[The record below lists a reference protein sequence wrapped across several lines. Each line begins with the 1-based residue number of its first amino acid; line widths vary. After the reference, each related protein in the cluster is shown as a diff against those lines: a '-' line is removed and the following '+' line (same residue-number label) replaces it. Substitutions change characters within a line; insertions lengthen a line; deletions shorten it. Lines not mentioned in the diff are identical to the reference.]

1 MATSPV
7 KTEIFKYPI
16 TNRFGTVYS
25 DTPATGI
32 KRNLITDDVG
42 KLIIEE
48 YKKGAS
54 TVKLA
59 DKYKFS
65 RDTINRYI
73 KQNAPGVLRTASQ
86 GINQYGFNPSV
97 IDEIK
102 EDAKTMSR
110 KEILKKYEGKI
121 SKKRLDKEKL
131 TFGKVEEAGRPRIP
145 EGEKSL
151 KAKKRQNRIFNS
163 QGFQISGTADMNF
176 HHIFPIGGLAELSP
190 KDTMLLSKKFNER
203 LGGFNLQLND
213 IADEIADLDFSKKG
227 AVEKLNELNAKSAS
241 LVDRGKAK
249 LPASLKNAI
258 GYIRYEPV
266 YDENGT
272 VLRLQQIKEGV
283 DDTSRTFAD
292 LGDKKYKDY
301 SPEERKNIKRI
312 VKTRAKNF
320 EKLLLEKAENLS
332 EADKLK
338 VCNFLAN
345 GGLPGD
351 CKRAL
356 TQDPEKAS
364 NIIANM
370 DADSPRLNNLK
381 NTAKTL
387 DGLLKSGAV
396 IKASELP
403 RPDDAIRRDMF
414 KDANLRYNSELGA
427 FENVK
432 TQTVAPQ
439 ADIKQYAIDNPMEV
453 KVGDPAKL
461 PKPNKSVLKTV
472 GKTLAAVGA
481 PLPTLLLDSY
491 FIGKELKEGKSTAE
505 IASNPLTWLG
515 LATMSPLT
523 RAAGLT
529 GTASRASSVLRLGL
543 NPGTISGISRFA
555 GLPGLAISTA
565 VTAYDQYNKYKNQ
578 EGFIYKLFN
587 KEES

>member
-7 KTEIFKYPI
+7 KTEIFKYPR

-65 RDTINRYI
+65 KDTINRYI
-73 KQNAPGVLRTASQ
+73 KENAPGVLRTASQ
-86 GINQYGFNPSV
+86 GINQYGFDPSV

-249 LPASLKNAI
+249 LPTSLKNAI

-312 VKTRAKNF
+312 VKARAKNF

-403 RPDDAIRRDMF
+403 RPDDAILKDTF
-414 KDANLRYNSELGA
+414 KETNIRWNNDIGA
-427 FENVK
+427 FVTPNEDI
-432 TQTVAPQ
+432 ASQ
-439 ADIKQYAIDNPMEV
+439 ADIKKYAADNPIEV
-453 KVGDPAKL
+453 KAGETPLKPAT
-461 PKPNKSVLKTV
+461 NKSVLANV
-472 GKTLAAVGA
+472 GRTMAAVGA
-481 PLPTLLLDSY
+481 PLPTALIDSY
-491 FIGKELKEGKSTAE
+491 FIGQQVKQGKGTAE
-505 IASNPLTWLG
+505 IASNPLNWLG
-515 LATMSPLT
+515 LATMEPLT
-523 RAAGLT
+523 KAAGIAEGDGLKK
-529 GTASRASSVLRLGL
+529 VLRLGL
-543 NPGTISGISRFA
+543 NPATIRGITRFA

-565 VTAYDQYNKYKNQ
+565 MTAYDQYEKYKDG

-587 KEES
+587 KEGT

>member
-7 KTEIFKYPI
+7 KTEIFKYPR

-59 DKYKFS
+59 NKYKFS
-65 RDTINRYI
+65 KDTINRYI
-73 KQNAPGVLRTASQ
+73 KENAPGVLRKASQ
-86 GINQYGFNPSV
+86 VDFDQSV
-97 IDEIK
+97 INEIK

-110 KEILKKYEGKI
+110 KEILKKYKGRI

-301 SPEERKNIKRI
+301 SPKERRNIKRI
-312 VKTRAKNF
+312 VKARAKNF

-387 DGLLKSGAV
+387 DDLLKSGAV

-403 RPDDAIRRDMF
+403 RPDDAKLADTFKETNIRWNNDIGEF
-414 KDANLRYNSELGA
+414 VTPTEDIAS
-427 FENVK
+427 
-432 TQTVAPQ
+432 Q
-439 ADIKQYAIDNPMEV
+439 ADIKKYIAENPIEV
-453 KVGDPAKL
+453 KAGETPLKPAT
-461 PKPNKSVLKTV
+461 NKSVLANV
-472 GKTLAAVGA
+472 GRTMAAVGA
-481 PLPTLLLDSY
+481 PLPTALIDSY
-491 FIGKELKEGKSTAE
+491 FIGQQVKQGKGTAE
-505 IASNPLTWLG
+505 IASNPLNWLG
-515 LATMSPLT
+515 LATMEPLT
-523 RAAGLT
+523 KAAGIAEGDGLKK
-529 GTASRASSVLRLGL
+529 VLRLGL
-543 NPGTISGISRFA
+543 NPATIRGISRFA

-565 VTAYDQYNKYKNQ
+565 MTAYDQYEKYKDG

-587 KEES
+587 KEGT

>member
-7 KTEIFKYPI
+7 KTEIFKYPR

-48 YKKGAS
+48 YKEGAS

-59 DKYKFS
+59 NKYKFS
-65 RDTINRYI
+65 KDTINRYI
-73 KQNAPGVLRTASQ
+73 KENAPGVLRKASQ
-86 GINQYGFNPSV
+86 VDFDQSV
-97 IDEIK
+97 INEIK

-110 KEILKKYEGKI
+110 KEILKKYKGRI

-301 SPEERKNIKRI
+301 SPKERRNIKRI
-312 VKTRAKNF
+312 VKARAKNF

-387 DGLLKSGAV
+387 DDLLKSGAV

-403 RPDDAIRRDMF
+403 RPDDAKLADTFKETNIRWNNDI
-414 KDANLRYNSELGA
+414 GA
-427 FENVK
+427 FVTPNEDI
-432 TQTVAPQ
+432 ASQ
-439 ADIKQYAIDNPMEV
+439 ADIKKYAADNPIEV
-453 KVGDPAKL
+453 KAGETPLKPAT
-461 PKPNKSVLKTV
+461 NKSVLANV
-472 GKTLAAVGA
+472 GRTMAAVGA
-481 PLPTLLLDSY
+481 PLPTALIDSY
-491 FIGKELKEGKSTAE
+491 FIGQQVKQGKGTAE
-505 IASNPLTWLG
+505 IASNPLNWLG
-515 LATMSPLT
+515 LATMEPLT
-523 RAAGLT
+523 KAAGIAEGDGLKK
-529 GTASRASSVLRLGL
+529 VLRLGL
-543 NPGTISGISRFA
+543 NPATIRGISRFA

-565 VTAYDQYNKYKNQ
+565 MTAYDQYEKYKDG

-587 KEES
+587 KEGT

>member
-1 MATSPV
+1 VATSPV
-7 KTEIFKYPI
+7 KTEIFKYPR

-65 RDTINRYI
+65 KDTINRYI
-73 KQNAPGVLRTASQ
+73 KENAPGVLRTASQ
-86 GINQYGFNPSV
+86 GINQYGFDPSV

-249 LPASLKNAI
+249 LPTSLKNAI

-312 VKTRAKNF
+312 VKARAKNF

-403 RPDDAIRRDMF
+403 RPDDAILKDTF
-414 KDANLRYNSELGA
+414 KETNIRWNNDIGA
-427 FENVK
+427 FVTPNEDI
-432 TQTVAPQ
+432 ASQ
-439 ADIKQYAIDNPMEV
+439 ADIKKYAADNPIEV
-453 KVGDPAKL
+453 KAGETPLKPAT
-461 PKPNKSVLKTV
+461 NKSVLANV
-472 GKTLAAVGA
+472 GRTMAAVGA
-481 PLPTLLLDSY
+481 PLPTALIDSY
-491 FIGKELKEGKSTAE
+491 FIGQQVKQGKGTAE
-505 IASNPLTWLG
+505 IASNPLNWLG
-515 LATMSPLT
+515 LATMEPLT
-523 RAAGLT
+523 KAAGIAEGDGLKK
-529 GTASRASSVLRLGL
+529 VLRLGL
-543 NPGTISGISRFA
+543 NPATIRGITRFA

-565 VTAYDQYNKYKNQ
+565 MTAYDQYEKYKDG

-587 KEES
+587 KEGT

>member
-7 KTEIFKYPI
+7 KTEIFKYPR

-65 RDTINRYI
+65 KDTINRYI
-73 KQNAPGVLRTASQ
+73 KENAPGVLRTASQ
-86 GINQYGFNPSV
+86 GINQYGFDPSV

-312 VKTRAKNF
+312 VKARAKNF

-403 RPDDAIRRDMF
+403 RPDDAILKDTF
-414 KDANLRYNSELGA
+414 KETNIRWNNDIGA
-427 FENVK
+427 FVTPNEDI
-432 TQTVAPQ
+432 ASQ
-439 ADIKQYAIDNPMEV
+439 ADIKKYAADNPIEV
-453 KVGDPAKL
+453 KAGETPLKPAT
-461 PKPNKSVLKTV
+461 NKSVLANV
-472 GKTLAAVGA
+472 GRTMAAVGA
-481 PLPTLLLDSY
+481 PLPTALIDSY
-491 FIGKELKEGKSTAE
+491 FIGQQVKQGKGTAE
-505 IASNPLTWLG
+505 IASNPLNWLG
-515 LATMSPLT
+515 LATMEPLT
-523 RAAGLT
+523 KAAGIAEGDGLKK
-529 GTASRASSVLRLGL
+529 VLRLGL
-543 NPGTISGISRFA
+543 NPATIRGISRFA

-565 VTAYDQYNKYKNQ
+565 MTAYDQYEKYKDG

-587 KEES
+587 KEGT

>member
-1 MATSPV
+1 VATSPV
-7 KTEIFKYPI
+7 KTEIFKYPR

-65 RDTINRYI
+65 KDTINRYI
-73 KQNAPGVLRTASQ
+73 KENAPGVLRTASQ
-86 GINQYGFNPSV
+86 GINQYGFDPSV

-249 LPASLKNAI
+249 LPTSLKNAI

-312 VKTRAKNF
+312 VKARAKNF

-403 RPDDAIRRDMF
+403 RPDDAILKDTF
-414 KDANLRYNSELGA
+414 KETNIRWNNDIGA
-427 FENVK
+427 FVTPNEDI
-432 TQTVAPQ
+432 ASQ
-439 ADIKQYAIDNPMEV
+439 ADIKKYAADNPIEV
-453 KVGDPAKL
+453 KAGETPLKPAT
-461 PKPNKSVLKTV
+461 NKSVLANV
-472 GKTLAAVGA
+472 GRTMAAVGA
-481 PLPTLLLDSY
+481 PLPTALIDSY
-491 FIGKELKEGKSTAE
+491 FIGQQVKQGKGTAE
-505 IASNPLTWLG
+505 IASNPLNWLG
-515 LATMSPLT
+515 LATMEPLT
-523 RAAGLT
+523 KAAGIAEGDGLKK
-529 GTASRASSVLRLGL
+529 VLRLGL
-543 NPGTISGISRFA
+543 NPATIRGISRFA

-565 VTAYDQYNKYKNQ
+565 MTAYDQYEKYKDG

-587 KEES
+587 KEGT